1 MIFMEERRRF
11 TRSKLPQRAQYFGP
25 RGWEDCLITEVSR
38 RGLGVKFY
46 TRHKIAPGSII
57 QLKVA
62 VLRATKPIMVKGV
75 VRWIEGCGE
84 HCVGG
89 IEWYYIDRMSKIVL
103 APQLRHL
110 C

>member
-11 TRSKLPQRAQYFGP
+11 SRSKLPQRAQFFGT

-46 TRHKIAPGSII
+46 TRYKIVPGSII

-62 VLRATKPIMVKGV
+62 VPRASKPVMVKGV

-89 IEWYYIDRMSKIVL
+89 IEWYYIDRMSKKAVSEKL
-103 APQLRHL
+103 P
-110 C
+110 